1 MSEEEIV
8 KALTNAMPHDILVNT
23 NWTLYKD
30 TKAKD
35 IEIERLHKELHKYR
49 YTPKVHFK
57 ETMELREETKR
68 LNNIIKEAREYIEKN
83 KRNLFLDVSEDF
95 LDHDELVDRRIG
107 KELLE
112 ILDKV
117 EEK

>member
-49 YTPKVHFK
+49 KI
-57 ETMELREETKR
+57 M
-68 LNNIIKEAREYIEKN
+68 
-83 KRNLFLDVSEDF
+83 
-95 LDHDELVDRRIG
+95 
-107 KELLE
+107 
-112 ILDKV
+112 
-117 EEK
+117 

>member
-8 KALTNAMPHDILVNT
+8 KAMTNAMPHDILVNT

-35 IEIERLHKELHKYR
+35 LEIQRLHS
-49 YTPKVHFK
+49 
-57 ETMELREETKR
+57 
-68 LNNIIKEAREYIEKN
+68 IIKEVREYIKN
-83 KRNLFLDVSEDF
+83 AIETGNCTEDISYENGIKKE
-95 LDHDELVDRRIG
+95 HNYYVNS

-112 ILDKV
+112 ILDK
-117 EEK
+117 EK